1 MALNPLVESRKDLEK
16 NIQTVEAYLRDRNT
30 KQFDEMSGYI
40 QRGACFIVYKNDDG
54 RFAFVPSKFIGHLD
68 NTLNKHAQENFYG
81 GGETNN
87 KISRILGEMQS
98 ENSELEEWYIQYCHH
113 LGAKP
118 SARIRR
124 YWVSL
129 LNKLGDSIEL
139 EY

>member
-1 MALNPLVESRKDLEK
+1 MALNPLVESRTDLDK

-68 NTLNKHAQENFYG
+68 NTLNKHAQENYYG
-81 GGETNN
+81 GGVTNK
-87 KISRILGEMQS
+87 KISEILDETQS
-98 ENSELEEWYIQYCHH
+98 ENSKMDESYINYCHY
-113 LGAKP
+113 LGVKP
-118 SARIRR
+118 SARRRR

-129 LNKLGDSIEL
+129 QVN
-139 EY
+139 